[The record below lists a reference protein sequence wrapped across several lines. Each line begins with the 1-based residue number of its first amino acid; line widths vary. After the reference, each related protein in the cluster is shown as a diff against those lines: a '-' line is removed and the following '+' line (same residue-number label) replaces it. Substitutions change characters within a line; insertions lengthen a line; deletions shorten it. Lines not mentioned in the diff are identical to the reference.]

1 MQGDQLT
8 KRNIK
13 VLERLHDIPQLGPI
27 TISPPALMIP
37 EPPVRLG
44 SRKSNSG
51 QLILLRNFG
60 LRWSIEKEQVNAAS

>member
-1 MQGDQLT
+1 MQGDRLT

-13 VLERLHDIPQLGPI
+13 VLECLYNIPQLSPI
-27 TISPPALMIP
+27 TISPPALMVP

-51 QLILLRNFG
+51 QLILFRNFR
-60 LRWSIEKEQVNAAS
+60 LRWSIEKEQVYAAS